1 MVRALDELR
10 EQGPQLP
17 AFCKG
22 ASAIFFSLF
31 FHATV
36 ARGCCSCS
44 IHLVPPFFFPSPL
57 PALTGD
63 AASFDATFVIGSSIG
78 TIKLLFT
85 FFLPPHHSHC
95 LARPCR
101 VAAPSSRIGRANLP
115 PQPTLIS
122 AAHPQ
127 PWTRSATRKKK
138 IK

>member
-44 IHLVPPFFFPSPL
+44 PSHSPFTWCHPFFFHRL
-57 PALTGD
+57 C
-63 AASFDATFVIGSSIG
+63 
-78 TIKLLFT
+78 LL
-85 FFLPPHHSHC
+85 
-95 LARPCR
+95 
-101 VAAPSSRIGRANLP
+101 
-115 PQPTLIS
+115 
-122 AAHPQ
+122 
-127 PWTRSATRKKK
+127 
-138 IK
+138 